1 MKTYITMKRVVI
13 LALISCCIFT
23 TAFSQG
29 NTDLNP
35 IPATVPFLVVAPDS
49 RAGAMGDAGA
59 ATSPDACSQH
69 WNAAK
74 YAFIDGEAGLAM
86 SFTPWLRNIISDIN
100 LGYVSG
106 YLRIDER
113 QVVSGSFLYFSL
125 GEILFRD
132 MYSEIQGNFTPNEM
146 AIDIAYARKFAQ
158 NFSSALTLQFL
169 RSDLTGGGI
178 EGGEE
183 YNPGISIGADLSV
196 YYQKETKV
204 SGNPS
209 EFAWGVAISNLGS
222 KISYTEGTE
231 KSFIPANFRIGT
243 RLSVDI
249 DDFNSLSLTVDLNK
263 LLVPT
268 PPEYF
273 IDSLDADGDQ
283 VIENGMAAP
292 SSLPLSW
299 IQSFYDAPGGLKE
312 EMHEIMYSIGTEY
325 WYRNQF
331 AIRGGYFNEHETKG
345 DRKYFVAGIGL
356 KLNLF
361 FLDFAYLIP
370 TSGRNNPLANTMRFT
385 LGFAFDKFRDLR

>member
-1 MKTYITMKRVVI
+1 MKRVII
-13 LALISCCIFT
+13 LILIQVLILKV
-23 TAFSQG
+23 AISQD
-29 NTDLNP
+29 NSDLNP

-69 WNAAK
+69 WNASK
-74 YAFIDGEAGLAM
+74 YAFINGEAGFAM
-86 SFTPWLRNIISDIN
+86 SFTPWLRNVISDIN
-100 LGYVSG
+100 LGYISG
-106 YLRIDER
+106 YLRIDDK

-146 AIDIAYARKFAQ
+146 AIDIAYSRKFAA
-158 NFSSALTLQFL
+158 NFASALTLQFL

-178 EGGEE
+178 AGGEE

-196 YYQKETKV
+196 YHQKETKI
-204 SGNPS
+204 SGKPG
-209 EFAWGVAISNLGS
+209 EFAWGVVISNLGS

-231 KSFIPANFRIGT
+231 KSFIPANM
-243 RLSVDI
+243 RLGGRLTVDA
-249 DDFNSLSLTVDLNK
+249 DDYNTISLTVDLNK

-273 IDSLDADGDQ
+273 IDSIDASGDKVIKDGK
-283 VIENGMAAP
+283 AAP

-299 IQSFYDAPGGLKE
+299 IQSFYDAPGGMKE
-312 EMHEIMYSIGTEY
+312 EIHEIMYSIGTEY
-325 WYRNQF
+325 WYRDQF
-331 AIRGGYFNEHETKG
+331 AIRGGYFNEHKSKG

-385 LGFAFDKFRDLR
+385 LGFSFDKFRGLR